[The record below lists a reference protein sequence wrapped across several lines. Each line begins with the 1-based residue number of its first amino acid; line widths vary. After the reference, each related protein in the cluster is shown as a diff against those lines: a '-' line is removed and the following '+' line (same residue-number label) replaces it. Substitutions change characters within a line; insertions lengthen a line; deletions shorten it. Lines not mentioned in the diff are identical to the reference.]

1 MNRQMDIESV
11 VEILK
16 ADYQKFPKDQTF
28 EIYDR
33 EVYFKDPTS
42 EFRGVDR
49 YRKTITFIDQWFQ
62 DPCLRLHEIAVTA
75 DRTIRTDWTLT
86 WTTPIPWKPRIS
98 ITGWSELG
106 LNSQG
111 LINSHIDYWQCSI
124 WDVLKQHFA
133 RANG

>member
-1 MNRQMDIESV
+1 MSMESI

-42 EFRGVDR
+42 EFRGIDR
-49 YRKTITFIDQWFQ
+49 YRKTIAFIDQWFQ
-62 DPCLRLHEIAVTA
+62 DPCLTLHEIAVMT

-86 WTTPIPWKPRIS
+86 WTTPLPWKPRIA

-111 LINSHIDYWQCSI
+111 LINSHIDYWQCSL
-124 WDVLKQHFA
+124 WDVLKQHVS
-133 RANG
+133 RASG